1 MSWFDVDKEVQEA
14 LLLWSAKTN
23 REKVITMMYEA
34 ITDIFPGIEK
44 CIKKDLSVMETC
56 TKKCKLFLL
65 QIDKS
70 KFCPNLD
77 FDKELAPHIYSMIE
91 KKIKDGQGQ
100 LKKPSPSQ
108 FALKKSI
115 EKFLGKS

>member
-1 MSWFDVDKEVQEA
+1 
-14 LLLWSAKTN
+14 
-23 REKVITMMYEA
+23 MMYEA

-44 CIKKDLSVMETC
+44 CIKKNLSVIETC

-91 KKIKDGQGQ
+91 EKVRNGQ
-100 LKKPSPSQ
+100 LNKPSPSRY
-108 FALKKSI
+108 ALKTSI
-115 EKFLGKS
+115 DKFLGNIC